1 MRGQAC
7 GVCRIILKAT
17 QVANDGHRPG
27 RSTVGVEPEFDGPR
41 TGGGTG
47 VVICQVAVF
56 AFVDGE
62 PPAHI
67 TNLATSSLYFLAT
80 VDNAFGNAF
89 ALVAVEPETH
99 ATEGIGVVKNV
110 RVFGV
115 EHSAA
120 AVFGRAVERPL
131 ESGVVEVPDADP
143 LG

>member
-1 MRGQAC
+1 M
-7 GVCRIILKAT
+7 
-17 QVANDGHRPG
+17 
-27 RSTVGVEPEFDGPR
+27 
-41 TGGGTG
+41 
-47 VVICQVAVF
+47 F
-56 AFVDGE
+56 AFVDRE
-62 PPAHI
+62 PPAHK
-67 TNLATSSLYFLAT
+67 TNLSTSSRYILAS
-80 VDNAFGNAF
+80 VDNALGNAF